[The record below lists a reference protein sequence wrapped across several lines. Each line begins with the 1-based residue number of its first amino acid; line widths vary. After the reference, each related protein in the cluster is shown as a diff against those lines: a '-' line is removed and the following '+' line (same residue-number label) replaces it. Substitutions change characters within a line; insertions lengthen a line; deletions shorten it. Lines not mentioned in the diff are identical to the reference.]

1 MTSVEKIHQE
11 GESFYTFPLKV
22 YYLPHT
28 EEEQDM
34 LIISVPKRLFKRAVK
49 RNLIRRRI
57 RESVRLARQGY
68 PGSTGRHILMVYTH
82 SAVLEYDRI
91 SEAVRSALGKIQ

>member
-1 MTSVEKIHQE
+1 MTSVERIHND

-22 YYLPHT
+22 YFLSHT
-28 EEEQDM
+28 GEEQDM
-34 LIISVPKRLFKRAVK
+34 LVISVPKRLFKRAVK

-57 RESVRLARQGY
+57 RESVRLGRSAF
-68 PGSTGRHILMVYTH
+68 PGCSGKHILMVYTH

-91 SEAVRSALGKIQ
+91 CESVRSALGKIQ

>member
-1 MTSVEKIHQE
+1 MTSVEKIHHD
-11 GESFYTFPLKV
+11 GGSFYTFPLKV
-22 YYLPHT
+22 YFLPHP

-34 LIISVPKRLFKRAVK
+34 LVVSVPKRLFKRAVK

-57 RESVRLARQGY
+57 RESFRLGRSCF
-68 PGSTGRHILMVYTH
+68 PGCAGKHILIVYTH
-82 SAVLEYDRI
+82 PAVLEYDRI